1 MNPLIMSILLSNLA
15 LGMIITATSFH
26 WFLAWIGLE
35 LNTLAIIP
43 ILAKQH
49 HPRATEA
56 ATKYF
61 IIQATASS
69 IILFSSTLNAWHTGI
84 WDVTQLTIFPAT
96 MMLTIALTMKLGLA
110 PLHFWLPEVMQGVTL
125 SSALIITTWQKLPP
139 MTLLYLTAPN
149 LPTLIMFTLALTS
162 TLLGGWSGLNQTQ
175 MRKIMAY
182 SSIAHLGWMIAI
194 LSLSQNLM
202 LFTLLM
208 YILMTSSMFFILI
221 ISSSKTAKD
230 LGQLW
235 STSPAITSTSL
246 TTLISLGGLPP
257 LIGFLPKWLILKELT
272 AYHLT
277 PLATALALSSLLS
290 LMFYVRLTY
299 TTTLIIS
306 PNTTNSMMKWRFKLT
321 KSLSMTTIISMLLI
335 LTPLLP
341 LISP

>member
-1 MNPLIMSILLSNLA
+1 MNPLIMSVLLSNLA
-15 LGMIITATSFH
+15 LGVIITATSFH

-84 WDVTQLTIFPAT
+84 WDITQLTTFPAT

-139 MTLLYLTAPN
+139 MTLLYLAAPN

-162 TLLGGWSGLNQTQ
+162 TLIGGWSGLNQTQ

-182 SSIAHLGWMIAI
+182 SSIAHLGWMVAI
-194 LSLSQNLM
+194 ISLSQNLL
-202 LFTLLM
+202 LFTLLT
-208 YILMTSSMFFILI
+208 YILMSSSMFFILI
-221 ISSSKTAKD
+221 ASSSKTAKD

-235 STSPAITSTSL
+235 STSPTITSTSL
-246 TTLISLGGLPP
+246 ITLISLGGLPP

-272 AYHLT
+272 DYHLI

-290 LMFYVRLTY
+290 LMFYMRLTY
-299 TTTLIIS
+299 TTTLTIS

-321 KSLSMTTIISMLLI
+321 KSLSMTTIITMLLI

-341 LISP
+341 LITP

>member
-1 MNPLIMSILLSNLA
+1 MNPLALSMALSNLA
-15 LGMIITATSFH
+15 LGVIITATSFH
-26 WFLAWIGLE
+26 WFFAWIGLE

-69 IILFSSTLNAWHTGI
+69 IVLFSSTLNAWHTGM
-84 WDVTQLTIFPAT
+84 WDITQLTIFPAT
-96 MMLTIALTMKLGLA
+96 IMLTIALTMKLGLA
-110 PLHFWLPEVMQGVTL
+110 PMHFWLPEVMQGVTF
-125 SSALIITTWQKLPP
+125 STALIITTWQKLPP
-139 MTLLYLTAPN
+139 MILLYQTAPN
-149 LPTLIMFTLALTS
+149 LPTPILFSLALAS
-162 TLLGGWSGLNQTQ
+162 TLIGGWSGLNQTQ

-194 LSLSQNLM
+194 LSLSQNLL
-202 LFTLLM
+202 LFTLLI
-208 YILMTSSMFFILI
+208 YILMTSSMFLVLI
-221 ISSSKTAKD
+221 SSSSKTSKD

-235 STSPAITSTSL
+235 STSPTITSTSL
-246 TTLISLGGLPP
+246 ITLISLGGLPP

-272 AYHLT
+272 THHLT
-277 PLATALALSSLLS
+277 PLAITLALSSLLS
-290 LMFYVRLTY
+290 LMFYMRLTY
-299 TTTLIIS
+299 TTTLTIS

-321 KSLSMTTIISMLLI
+321 KPLNMTPIITTLLI

-341 LISP
+341 LFSP